1 MKIIQIIPAPPGSQI
16 VEGPWCD
23 EEFECDYEPCACLA
37 LIEDNNYDTIIIPVG
52 FGEQF
57 SPEFTHRNAELFPDI
72 ESAKKEI
79 EKREAFYKKRKNK

>member
-37 LIEDNNYDTIIIPVG
+37 LIEDDNGETMIIPVG

-57 SPEFTHRNAELFPDI
+57 SPELTHRTAELFPNV
-72 ESAKKEI
+72 ESAETEI
-79 EKREAFYKKRKNK
+79 RKRKAFYNKKKNA